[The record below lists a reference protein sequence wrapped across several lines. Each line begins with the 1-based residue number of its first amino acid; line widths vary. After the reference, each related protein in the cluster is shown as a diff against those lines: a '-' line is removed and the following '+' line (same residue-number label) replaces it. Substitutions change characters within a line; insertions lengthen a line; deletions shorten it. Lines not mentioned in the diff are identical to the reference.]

1 MRPQISDG
9 VEIRGD
15 RLGIAIAGALFMAL
29 TSKWF
34 ADSIETLADSA
45 AIGLWI
51 YHQWQPD
58 DG

>member
-1 MRPQISDG
+1 MQCCLSQ
-9 VEIRGD
+9 
-15 RLGIAIAGALFMAL
+15 AIAGALFMAL
-29 TSKWF
+29 TSMWF

-58 DG
+58 DDFGRGVL